1 MTVPE
6 ERGGTGPEEGSGTWG
21 TTARPDDQ
29 HLRGIQAQADPI
41 SSGTKWELLKVGWGL
56 RCHPAGLVTA
66 LKDVCAE
73 TEGHVKK
80 LAAPCTLA
88 TPPLWYFSKVSV

>member
-21 TTARPDDQ
+21 AIARPDDQ
-29 HLRGIQAQADPI
+29 DSRGIQAQADPI

-56 RCHPAGLVTA
+56 QCLPAGLVTA

-73 TEGHVKK
+73 TEGGAKK
-80 LAAPCTLA
+80 PAAPCTLA
-88 TPPLWYFSKVSV
+88 TPPLRYFSKVSV